1 MRTKLASWLRAGRPT
16 SEGTLEG
23 QGLVEYALLLVLVA
37 IACIASVVLLG
48 GEVRDLWSNIQDVVV
63 TTLGGG

>member
-1 MRTKLASWLRAGRPT
+1 M
-16 SEGTLEG
+16 
-23 QGLVEYALLLVLVA
+23 VEYALLLVLVA